1 MARPKLIIASSES
14 NADILYATSFRAPDA
29 FSYLEIEG
37 KTHLLLSDLEVD
49 RGRMEAK
56 VDVVDAYSDIEKSVK
71 KNPTFAKTVAA
82 WIASKKVNELLVPH
96 DFPLGLAKD
105 LKKLGINLKPA
116 KGEFFPERELKR
128 KTEIQSLEKA
138 SRIAEIGMSRGIEIL
153 RASRIKKDR
162 TLFFEGQPLT
172 SERLRTEMESAV
184 LRAGGEARGDTIV
197 ACGEQACDPHSR
209 GRGALKAHQLIILDI
224 FPRDARSGYHGDIT
238 RTVIRGQAS
247 DAQRHIWETCLKGQS
262 MAIKAMK
269 PGVEGVKIHDSIKS
283 FFAKSGYETKI
294 LNGRWQGFFHGTGH
308 GLGLQVH
315 EFPRFA
321 KTIFQPGQVIT
332 VEPGI
337 YIPGLGGVRH
347 EDVAHIT
354 NTGVKLLT
362 KLPKPFEL

>member
-14 NADILYATSFRAPDA
+14 SADLLYATNFRAPDA
-29 FSYLEIEG
+29 FSFLEIEG

-56 VDVVDAYSDIEKSVK
+56 VDVVDAYSAFEKSVK
-71 KNPTFAKTVAA
+71 KSPTFAKTVAA
-82 WIASKKVNELLVPH
+82 WIASKKIKEVIVPH
-96 DFPLGLAKD
+96 DFPLGLARD
-105 LKKLGINLKPA
+105 LKKQGIALKPA

-128 KTEIQSLEKA
+128 KTEIEALEKA
-138 SRIAEIGMSRGIEIL
+138 TGIAEIGMSRGIEIL
-153 RASRIKKDR
+153 KSSRIKKDG
-162 TLFFEGQPLT
+162 TLIFGIQTLT
-172 SERLRTEMESAV
+172 SEILRTEMESAV

-209 GRGALKAHQLIILDI
+209 GHGPLKANQLIILDI

-238 RTVIRGQAS
+238 RTVIRGRGS

-269 PGVEGVKIHDSIKS
+269 PGIEGVKIHDSIKS

-315 EFPRFA
+315 EAPRFA